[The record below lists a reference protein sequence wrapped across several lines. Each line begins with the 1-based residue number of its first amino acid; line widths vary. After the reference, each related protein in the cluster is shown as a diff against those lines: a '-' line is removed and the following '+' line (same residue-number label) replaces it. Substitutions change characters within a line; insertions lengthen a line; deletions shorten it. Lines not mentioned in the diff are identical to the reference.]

1 MIGLSLNLRGIFLQE
16 SRGAKACKQLVDLEH
31 DRGALHRGR
40 RQIGNRGGGRHH
52 AGRAG
57 GAGRADLTLRP
68 GGADGANL
76 TLRSGRA
83 GR

>member
-31 DRGALHRGR
+31 DRGELHRGR
-40 RQIGNRGGGRHH
+40 RQIGNRGGRRQL
-52 AGRAG
+52 ARLTLRPG

-68 GGADGANL
+68 GG
-76 TLRSGRA
+76 
-83 GR
+83 